1 MKHSLYDCRFF
12 FHRKVSQK
20 TKTKLVQKKSTAA
33 TAILIQLTNSW
44 EPLTVVSASCHHKIL
59 TNMKNTKNSKPHPH
73 FNFEFCYLEKKGT
86 AIIADDNTMIGN

>member
-1 MKHSLYDCRFF
+1 MTVDFSFIEKFRKKLRQNLY
-12 FHRKVSQK
+12 
-20 TKTKLVQKKSTAA
+20 KKSTAA